1 MVLRV
6 FVLRIWFSSIFTA
19 MRNKKLKRVAAI
31 PAITPPG
38 EMANMNKINW
48 FVKETFDV
56 AELKS
61 PQPCEHG
68 AGCDYRRKDPKTGA
82 MLKACCRFVH
92 PGEEGNG
99 RRLFPART
107 VCYEVEVEEEECPP
121 EMRGDRVVRR
131 EKKKP
136 VVVEK
141 VQPACVRLTGRA
153 GYYER
158 CRLRLSWA
166 DWCSRNDIPYTA
178 NKAGS
183 EPPPLMIVRIGGPQK
198 GIGGPQKRHEKVA
211 PGAPKKAVKPLFR
224 DEDEAPQASKGPQ
237 RPPPLNLFATHS
249 AFQEQ
254 GLPLDE
260 QSPALYMPPTPDVAG
275 HHVNTVSDMDA
286 VD

>member
-1 MVLRV
+1 M
-6 FVLRIWFSSIFTA
+6 
-19 MRNKKLKRVAAI
+19 KRGAAI

-48 FVKETFDV
+48 FVKEAFDV

-68 AGCDYRRKDPKTGA
+68 AGCNYRRKDPKTGA

-107 VCYEVEVEEEECPP
+107 VTYEVEQEEEECPP

-131 EKKKP
+131 EKKP
-136 VVVEK
+136 VLVEK

-183 EPPPLMIVRIGGPQK
+183 EPPPLIIVRIGGPQK
-198 GIGGPQKRHEKVA
+198 GIGGPPPKRHEKVA

-224 DEDEAPQASKGPQ
+224 DEDEAPDTAVANTQVFPPLPYVAREQPL
-237 RPPPLNLFATHS
+237 RPPPLNLFATHT

-254 GLPLDE
+254 DLPLDE
-260 QSPALYMPPTPDVAG
+260 QSPALYMPPTPEVAG
-275 HHVNTVSDMDA
+275 PHVNSTVSDMDA

>member
-1 MVLRV
+1 
-6 FVLRIWFSSIFTA
+6 
-19 MRNKKLKRVAAI
+19 
-31 PAITPPG
+31 
-38 EMANMNKINW
+38 MASNNKINW
-48 FVKETFDV
+48 FVKEAFDA

-68 AGCDYRRKDPKTGA
+68 AGCDYKRKDPKTGK

-121 EMRGDRVVRR
+121 EMRGDRVVRK

-136 VVVEK
+136 VLVER
-141 VQPACVRLTGRA
+141 VQPACVRLTGGA

-166 DWCSRNDIPYTA
+166 DWCSRNDIPYKA
-178 NKAGS
+178 NVAGS
-183 EPPPLMIVRIGGPQK
+183 EPKPLIIARIGGPPAAQK
-198 GIGGPQKRHEKVA
+198 QHVPKGKVA
-211 PGAPKKAVKPLFR
+211 PGAPKKAPKPLFR
-224 DEDEAPQASKGPQ
+224 DEDEAVGGGGGGAKGPQ
-237 RPPPLNLFATHS
+237 RPPPLNLFATHT

-254 GLPLDE
+254 SLPLDE
-260 QSPALYMPPTPDVAG
+260 QSPALYMPPTPDVTGQPASE
-275 HHVNTVSDMDA
+275 VVSDMDA

>member
-1 MVLRV
+1 
-6 FVLRIWFSSIFTA
+6 
-19 MRNKKLKRVAAI
+19 
-31 PAITPPG
+31 
-38 EMANMNKINW
+38 MANMNKINW
-48 FVKETFDV
+48 FVKEAFDV
-56 AELKS
+56 PELKS

-82 MLKACCRFVH
+82 MVKACCRFVH

-107 VCYEVEVEEEECPP
+107 VCYEVEEGVEEEECPP
-121 EMRGDRVVRR
+121 EMRGNRVVRK

-166 DWCSRNDIPYTA
+166 DWCSRNDIHYTA
-178 NKAGS
+178 NKPGS
-183 EPPPLMIVRIGGPQK
+183 EPAPLIIVRIGGPQK
-198 GIGGPQKRHEKVA
+198 GIGGPHAKRYEKVA

-224 DEDEAPQASKGPQ
+224 DEDEAPEAPEAQGFPPLQYVARQQPM
-237 RPPPLNLFATHS
+237 RPAPLNLFATHS

-254 GLPLDE
+254 DLPLDE
-260 QSPALYMPPTPDVAG
+260 QSPALYMPPTPNVAG
-275 HHVNTVSDMDA
+275 QPSSVSDMDA